1 MVGSPIYMCPQIL
14 NGLNYSTKC
23 DVWSVGV
30 IVYELLYGRPPYIV
44 RNLNELIV
52 AVNRKDIK
60 FPMSLINKK
69 LEDLLKRMLV
79 YEEKDRIS
87 WKELFDCELLN
98 PKKEEQEETL
108 KYSIQ
113 MAEKLCKSTLG
124 KSQRVNQMYFEEH
137 KVIKKV

>member
-1 MVGSPIYMCPQIL
+1 MCPQIL

-79 YEEKDRIS
+79 R
-87 WKELFDCELLN
+87 LTN
-98 PKKEEQEETL
+98 
-108 KYSIQ
+108 KYQICKQIQ
-113 MAEKLCKSTLG
+113 
-124 KSQRVNQMYFEEH
+124 
-137 KVIKKV
+137 I